1 MFTFNKIFLY
11 LNPGLAEEFQKILPD
26 SQHSLKIN
34 NILKIRETLEWK
46 DNIIHNKSRKSFKIF
61 NNE

>member
-11 LNPGLAEEFQKILPD
+11 LNPGLDEEFQKILPD

-34 NILKIRETLEWK
+34 NILKIREALAWK